1 MRIPRIYTEQSLTPG
16 SRVLLESESSH
27 HLTQVLRLQRESKI
41 RLFNGSGREFNACI
55 MATEKR
61 QVQLEVLSQSEK
73 EREPQLAIQLGIGI
87 SKGER
92 MDYAIQKSVELGVTT
107 IIPLLTQ
114 RTAVHLPQKRWK
126 KRHTH
131 WSNKV
136 ISACEQSGRNRLPVV
151 SAPISLTEWL
161 PQLGEVTGILLD
173 RDSPLRLNEMPY
185 PGDQI
190 KLLTGPEGGFSDD
203 EILEAKQSGFVA
215 VRLGPRTMR
224 AETTPL
230 AAITA
235 IQVLW
240 GDF

>member
-1 MRIPRIYTEQSLTPG
+1 MSIPRIYTEQSLTPG

-55 MATEKR
+55 VATEKR
-61 QVQLEVLSQSEK
+61 QVQLEVLSQSDK
-73 EREPQLAIQLGIGI
+73 ELEPQLAIQLGIGI

-114 RTAVHLPQKRWK
+114 RTAVRLPQKRWK

-131 WSNKV
+131 WSHKV
-136 ISACEQSGRNRLPVV
+136 ISACEQSGRIRLPVV
-151 SAPISLTEWL
+151 NAPISLAEWL
-161 PQLGEVTGILLD
+161 PQLGEGMGILLD
-173 RDSPLRLNEMPY
+173 QDSPMRLNEMPH

-190 KLLTGPEGGFSDD
+190 NLLAGPEGGFTEN
-203 EILEAKQSGFVA
+203 EIIEAKQSGFVA
-215 VRLGPRTMR
+215 VSLGPRTMR
-224 AETTPL
+224 TETAPL
-230 AAITA
+230 AAIAA
-235 IQVLW
+235 IQMLW